1 MYRDNTLIPTEAIR
15 LAALG
20 SLVEGDM
27 KYADLASEIRYFVA
41 RIAGPSL
48 DLLGTSLELLH
59 YEGLAAPVE
68 GDAVEGSAL
77 EDDAVLRVTAA
88 GRAAF
93 QTLMT
98 SNVRAPVNE
107 VSKLV
112 IALKM
117 RFLHLLTADD
127 RRDQADMLAEMCETE
142 LARLNELRGGYAQE
156 PLARWL
162 DLEIAQLQ
170 QRLDWFGT
178 LDT

>member
-20 SLVEGDM
+20 SLAESD
-27 KYADLASEIRYFVA
+27 KRYADLASEIRYFVA

-48 DLLGTSLELLH
+48 DLLGTSLELMH
-59 YEGLAAPVE
+59 YEGLAESVD
-68 GDAVEGSAL
+68 GGAVQDGASL
-77 EDDAVLRVTAA
+77 KITSA
-88 GRAAF
+88 GREAF
-93 QTLMT
+93 HTLMT

-117 RFLHLLTADD
+117 RFLHLLSPEE

-142 LARLNELRGGYAQE
+142 LARLNELRGGYDQE
-156 PLARWL
+156 PLAQWL
-162 DLEIAQLQ
+162 NLEIAQL
-170 QRLDWFGT
+170 RERFGWFESLGQ
-178 LDT
+178 DA